1 MLNILQKSNLV
12 NVLAIVTRYF
22 GGILLGTGG
31 LVRSYSESI
40 QSAIEK
46 SHKIQKYDG
55 IEMHVT
61 MDYSGYSNFKYYCKS
76 NNIFLTNVEYS
87 EFIVVTIDL
96 EENKKEKLLKDF
108 EAKTIILKD
117 IKEIGKKYITKNMEN
132 KLVL

>member
-55 IEMHVT
+55 IEMLVT